1 MPEAQSSYR
10 ECAEHYGFLITPCYP
25 RTPEHKGKVEQG
37 GVHYVKRN
45 FLGGRPATPLYQAN
59 RDVLRWVNTTAG
71 HRIHGTTRE
80 RPLERFKIERDM
92 LRPLPRTPYDM
103 GVWKRVKLHRDCYL
117 VFDKA
122 YYSAPFRLVGQ
133 ELWARSGTREVQV
146 YTSDYQLVATHP
158 RAQRPGQ
165 RLTHPDHLPPYKL
178 PGLTL
183 SREGCRERA
192 AQIGPATRQVVDILL
207 DHRPEDRLRTAG
219 RVLKLGEP
227 FGPQRLE
234 AACRRALRFDDPA
247 YMTIKLILQQGLESE
262 ELPTIDPAPPAFTFA
277 RSAVDLVGHL
287 LGGVT
292 WK

>member
-1 MPEAQSSYR
+1 
-10 ECAEHYGFLITPCYP
+10 
-25 RTPEHKGKVEQG
+25 
-37 GVHYVKRN
+37 
-45 FLGGRPATPLYQAN
+45 
-59 RDVLRWVNTTAG
+59 
-71 HRIHGTTRE
+71 
-80 RPLERFKIERDM
+80 
-92 LRPLPRTPYDM
+92 
-103 GVWKRVKLHRDCYL
+103 
-117 VFDKA
+117 
-122 YYSAPFRLVGQ
+122 
-133 ELWARSGTREVQV
+133 
-146 YTSDYQLVATHP
+146 
-158 RAQRPGQ
+158 
-165 RLTHPDHLPPYKL
+165 
-178 PGLTL
+178 
-183 SREGCRERA
+183 
-192 AQIGPATRQVVDILL
+192 VVDILL